1 MRAIVTGVAGQ
12 DGYHMT
18 RLLLGEGHSVVGVTR
33 DVAAARA
40 EFVGVQG
47 ALEFV
52 QFDYSSIGQFGR
64 LLSDVQVDLVFNYA
78 AKATGQ
84 GMFDAPQEISRL
96 NGGFVLDILEAIR
109 ASPRREAIAFCQA
122 SSSEMFG
129 NVTETPQ
136 SETTPF
142 RPKSPYGAAK
152 LYAHNLVGIYRS
164 VYGIRCSSAI
174 LYNHESVRRSNQFVT
189 KKIAHAAASIKLG
202 RFRSLTL
209 GSLDGVRDWGYA
221 PEYVDAMYR
230 MARADAPD
238 DFVVATGRLS
248 TVRDLCEIAFG
259 HVGLDYREF
268 VETQK
273 SDFRVADS
281 VNLHGDPS
289 RIRERLG
296 WEARTSIRDVM
307 TGMVD
312 HELKIIAG
320 SQ

>member
-1 MRAIVTGVAGQ
+1 MKAIVTGVAGQ
-12 DGYHMT
+12 DGYYLT
-18 RLLLGEGHSVVGVTR
+18 RHLLDQGHSVVGLTR

-40 EFVGVQG
+40 EFAGVLG
-47 ALEFV
+47 RLEFV
-52 QFDYSSIGQFGR
+52 SFDYGAVGEFGR
-64 LLSDVQVDLVFNYA
+64 LLANMEVDFVFNFA
-78 AKATGQ
+78 AKATGL
-84 GMFDAPQEISRL
+84 GMFDSPQETSRL
-96 NGGFVLDILEAIR
+96 NGGVVLDILEAIR
-109 ASPRREAIAFCQA
+109 SSDRRSSIAFCQA

-129 NVTETPQ
+129 NVTDTPQ
-136 SETTPF
+136 TEQTPF

-152 LYAHNLVGIYRS
+152 LYAHHLLGIYRS

-202 RFRSLTL
+202 KSRSLTL

-221 PEYVDAMYR
+221 PEYAQAMFR
-230 MARADAPD
+230 MASAEIADD
-238 DFVVATGRLS
+238 YIVATGRLS

-259 HVGLDYREF
+259 RVGLDYRGF

-289 RIRERLG
+289 KIRRQLG
-296 WEARTSIRDVM
+296 WEARTPIRDVM

-312 HELKIIAG
+312 HELRIIG
-320 SQ
+320 GD

>member
-1 MRAIVTGVAGQ
+1 
-12 DGYHMT
+12 
-18 RLLLGEGHSVVGVTR
+18 
-33 DVAAARA
+33 
-40 EFVGVQG
+40 
-47 ALEFV
+47 
-52 QFDYSSIGQFGR
+52 
-64 LLSDVQVDLVFNYA
+64 LSDVQVDLVFNYA

-209 GSLDGVRDWGYA
+209 GSLD
-221 PEYVDAMYR
+221 AMYR